1 MHDASWKKIFED
13 YDIYA
18 HDFDKSLYIITAEQI
33 KRACQDFKNTGE
45 KEVRIR
51 KLRGYLKRFLI
62 KREGVIRASLKKYI
76 FFVTHLHKVSH
87 IATRQ
92 IQELVN

>member
-45 KEVRIR
+45 KEVRI
-51 KLRGYLKRFLI
+51 
-62 KREGVIRASLKKYI
+62 
-76 FFVTHLHKVSH
+76 
-87 IATRQ
+87 
-92 IQELVN
+92 